1 VVNFLDRFPDFF
13 GRKER
18 ALYRIAR
25 QSNSVNQTRWQQ
37 ALIAARKAES
47 LPSTVSAS
55 YNVRNRTSMTQSRS
69 IVAFSK

>member
-1 VVNFLDRFPDFF
+1 MSSTACPDFL

-18 ALYRIAR
+18 ALYRTR
-25 QSNSVNQTRWQQ
+25 VSQTSVNQTRWEQ
-37 ALIAARKAES
+37 ALIAARNAES
-47 LPSTVSAS
+47 LPSTVLLS